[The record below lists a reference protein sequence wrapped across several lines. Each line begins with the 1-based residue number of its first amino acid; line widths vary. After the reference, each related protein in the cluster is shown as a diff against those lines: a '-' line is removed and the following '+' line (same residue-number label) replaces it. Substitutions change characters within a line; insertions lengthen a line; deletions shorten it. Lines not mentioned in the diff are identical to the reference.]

1 MVHEHGRTKYA
12 IRQQSDHLRFIC
24 TDNLRVGAL
33 NEWIQSLRV
42 AETPTLCSCDYLKD
56 AKNDHLDFNSTQE

>member
-1 MVHEHGRTKYA
+1 MSMAAQSTQFGNKA
-12 IRQQSDHLRFIC
+12 IIC

-42 AETPTLCSCDYLKD
+42 AEMPTLCSCDYLKD